1 VDATLHL
8 RPSAFIRGSI
18 IIPAMPNP
26 IRIGVI
32 GCGQIAQH
40 HFREYA
46 KLPAGDVRVVAAAD
60 INEACARASAE
71 QFGIEHVYTDF
82 RRMLERDD
90 LDAVDVCLHNNF
102 HRPMTE
108 AALRAG
114 KHVYCEKPMAGSY
127 RDAAAML
134 ETARQT
140 GKKLAIQLVTLYAN
154 ETRAAKELID
164 AGELGELYFARSTG
178 WRRRGRP
185 YVDGYGTP
193 TFVQRRNSAG
203 GAMYDMGV
211 YHISQVL
218 YLLGNPTVARVSG
231 RTWQKTD
238 MDAARRETSGY
249 DVEELAAG
257 FVRFTTDVTLDLIE
271 AWAIHLDPFEGSY
284 VVGTRGG
291 VRLEP
296 FGFFKSV
303 GHLDLNATAN
313 LVAAN
318 YRWSNVAG
326 DHAHYASAQAHWIAA
341 LHGRVPLLPT
351 AELALNTMLI
361 SEAIYLSNERGAE
374 VTAEEV
380 VANSKSTAVTV

>member
-1 VDATLHL
+1 M
-8 RPSAFIRGSI
+8 S
-18 IIPAMPNP
+18 NP

-32 GCGQIAQH
+32 GCGQIAQY
-40 HFREYA
+40 HFNQYA
-46 KLPAGDVRVVAAAD
+46 KLPASDVKVVAAAD
-60 INEACARASAE
+60 VNEACARASAE
-71 QFGIEHVYTDF
+71 KFHFEHVYTDS
-82 RRMLERDD
+82 RKLLERDD
-90 LDAVDVCLHNNF
+90 IDAVDVCLHNNF

-134 ETARQT
+134 ETAKQT
-140 GKKLAIQLVTLYAN
+140 GKKLAIQLNTLFAN

-164 AGELGELYFARSTG
+164 AGELGEVYFARSTG

-193 TFVQRRNSAG
+193 TFVQKRNSAG

-218 YLLGNPTVARVSG
+218 YLLGNPPVARVSG
-231 RTWQKTD
+231 KTWQKTE
-238 MDAARRETSGY
+238 MDAARREKSGY

-257 FVRFTTDVTLDLIE
+257 FVRFAGKDITLDLIE

-284 VVGTRGG
+284 VVGTKGG
-291 VRLEP
+291 VRLHP
-296 FGFFKSV
+296 FGFFRSV
-303 GHLDLNATAN
+303 GQLDINATAD
-313 LVAAN
+313 LERAN
-318 YRWSNVAG
+318 YRWSNVVG
-326 DHAHYASAQAHWIAA
+326 DHAHYASSQAHWVAA

-380 VANSKSTAVTV
+380 VANSKSTVAAV

>member
-1 VDATLHL
+1 MSTSPV
-8 RPSAFIRGSI
+8 
-18 IIPAMPNP
+18 
-26 IRIGVI
+26 RIGII

-40 HFREYA
+40 HFKQYA
-46 KLPAGDVRVVAAAD
+46 KLPAGDVKVVAAAD
-60 INEACARASAE
+60 VNEACARESAGK
-71 QFGIEHVYTDF
+71 FGVEHVYTDF
-82 RRMLERDD
+82 RKLLARDD
-90 LDAVDVCLHNNF
+90 IDAVDVCLHNNF
-102 HRPMTE
+102 HRPVTE

-127 RDAAAML
+127 ADAAAML

-140 GKKLAIQLVTLYAN
+140 GKKLSIQLSTLYED

-193 TFVQRRNSAG
+193 TFVQKRNSAG

-218 YLLGNPTVARVSG
+218 YLLGNPPVTRVSG
-231 RTWQKTD
+231 KTWQKTA
-238 MDAARRETSGY
+238 MDAARRERSGY

-257 FVRFTTDVTLDLIE
+257 FVRFANDMTLDLIE
-271 AWAIHLDPFEGSY
+271 AWAIHLDPFEGSF
-284 VVGTRGG
+284 VVGTKGG
-291 VRLEP
+291 VRLQP

-303 GHLDLNATAN
+303 GNLDINATAN
-313 LVAAN
+313 LERAN
-318 YRWSNVAG
+318 YRWTNVVG
-326 DHAHYASAQAHWIAA
+326 DHAHYVGSQPHWIAA
-341 LHGRVPLLPT
+341 LLGRVPLLPT

-361 SEAIYLSNERGAE
+361 SEAIYLSNARGAE

-380 VANSKSTAVTV
+380 AADSKSTAVRV

>member
-1 VDATLHL
+1 MSQSL
-8 RPSAFIRGSI
+8 
-18 IIPAMPNP
+18 
-26 IRIGVI
+26 RIGVI

-46 KLPAGDVRVVAAAD
+46 KLPASDAKVVAAAD

-71 QFGIEHVYTDF
+71 QFRFEHVYTDF
-82 RRMLERDD
+82 RKMLERDD
-90 LDAVDVCLHNNF
+90 IDAVDVCLHNNF

-140 GKKLAIQLVTLYAN
+140 GKKLSIQLSTLFAN

-164 AGELGELYFARSTG
+164 AGELGDVYFARSTG

-193 TFVQRRNSAG
+193 TFVQKRNAAG
-203 GAMYDMGV
+203 GAMYDVGV

-218 YLLGNPTVARVSG
+218 YLLGNPPVARVSG
-231 RTWQKTD
+231 KTWQKTD
-238 MDAARRETSGY
+238 MDAARRERSGY

-257 FVRFTTDVTLDLIE
+257 FVRFAAPGGAGGKDITLDLIE

-284 VVGTRGG
+284 VVGTKGG
-291 VRLEP
+291 VRLQP
-296 FGFFKSV
+296 FGFFRSI
-303 GHLDLNATAN
+303 GQLDINATTD
-313 LVAAN
+313 LDRAN
-318 YRWSNVAG
+318 YRWSNVVG
-326 DHAHYASAQAHWIAA
+326 DQAHYASPQAHWVAA

-361 SEAIYLSNERGAE
+361 SEAIYLSNERNAE

-380 VANSKSTAVTV
+380 AAQSKSTAAAV

>member
-1 VDATLHL
+1 M
-8 RPSAFIRGSI
+8 S
-18 IIPAMPNP
+18 NP

-40 HFREYA
+40 HFKEYA
-46 KLPAGDVRVVAAAD
+46 KLPASDAKVVA
-60 INEACARASAE
+60 ASAE
-71 QFGIEHVYTDF
+71 QYRIEHVYTDF
-82 RRMLERDD
+82 RKMLERDD
-90 LDAVDVCLHNNF
+90 IDAVDVCLHNNF
-102 HRPMTE
+102 HRPITE

-140 GKKLAIQLVTLYAN
+140 GKKLSIQLVTLFAE
-154 ETRAAKELID
+154 ETRAARELID

-218 YLLGNPTVARVSG
+218 NLLGNPPVTRVSG
-231 RTWQKTD
+231 KTWQKTD
-238 MDAARRETSGY
+238 MDAARREKSGY

-257 FVRFTTDVTLDLIE
+257 FVRFAGDVTLDLIE
-271 AWAIHLDPFEGSY
+271 AWAIHLDPFEGSF
-284 VVGTRGG
+284 VVGTKGG
-291 VRLEP
+291 VRLQP
-296 FGFFKSV
+296 FGFFKSI
-303 GHLDLNATAN
+303 GNLNLDATTD
-313 LVAAN
+313 LERAN
-318 YRWSNVAG
+318 YRWSNVVG
-326 DHAHYASAQAHWIAA
+326 DHAHYANPQPHWIAA

-361 SEAIYLSNERGAE
+361 SEAIYLSSERGEE

-380 VANSKSTAVTV
+380 AAMSKSTAAAP

>member
-1 VDATLHL
+1 MST
-8 RPSAFIRGSI
+8 
-18 IIPAMPNP
+18 P

-40 HFREYA
+40 HFKEYA
-46 KLPAGDVRVVAAAD
+46 KLPAGDMKVVAAAD
-60 INEACARASAE
+60 INEACARDTAAKY
-71 QFGIEHVYTDF
+71 QVEHVYTDF
-82 RRMLERDD
+82 RKMLARDD
-90 LDAVDVCLHNNF
+90 IDAVDVCLHNNF
-102 HRPMTE
+102 HRPVTE

-127 RDAAAML
+127 TDAAAML
-134 ETARQT
+134 VTAKQT
-140 GKKLAIQLVTLYAN
+140 GKKLSIQLLKLFAN

-193 TFVQRRNSAG
+193 TFVQKRNSAG

-211 YHISQVL
+211 YHITQVL
-218 YLLGNPTVARVSG
+218 YLLGNPSVARVSG
-231 RTWQKTD
+231 KTWQKTD
-238 MDAARRETSGY
+238 MDAKRRETSGY

-257 FVRFTTDVTLDLIE
+257 FVRFANDMTLDLIE
-271 AWAIHLDPFEGSY
+271 AWAIHLNPFEGSF
-284 VVGTRGG
+284 VVGTKGG

-303 GHLDLNATAN
+303 GQLDLNGAAD
-313 LVAAN
+313 LERAN
-318 YRWSNVAG
+318 YRWSTVVG
-326 DHAHYASAQAHWIAA
+326 DQAHYASPQAHWIAA
-341 LHGRVPLLPT
+341 LQNRVPLLPT
-351 AELALNTMLI
+351 AELALNAMLI
-361 SEAIYLSNERGAE
+361 SEAIYLSSQRGAE

-380 VANSKSTAVTV
+380 AATSKSTAASV